1 MGTPLTGG
9 VSVRLTWSQSSVG
22 MVDSYVI
29 FYTRRQGCSMAPS
42 GNATYTGSD
51 TKFTLTGLQEAIGYE
66 ISVAAVN
73 NGLLSERSDSAAITT
88 LATGEC

>member
-29 FYTRRQGCSMAPS
+29 FYTRMQGCPSAPS
-42 GNATYTGSD
+42 GNATYTGSE
-51 TKFTLTGLQEAIGYE
+51 TEFTLTGLQEAIGYK
-66 ISVAAVN
+66 ISIATVQSGV
-73 NGLLSERSDSAAITT
+73 LSQSSDSDRITT

>member
-29 FYTRRQGCSMAPS
+29 FYTRMQGCSMAPS
-42 GNATYTGSD
+42 GNETYTGSE
-51 TKFTLTGLQEAIGYE
+51 TEFILTGLQEAIEYE
-66 ISVAAVN
+66 IFIVVVN
-73 NGLLSERSDSAAITT
+73 NGMLSEKSDPDTVTT